1 MTASPVA
8 PWIAAQCAELAQQR
22 SHALLL
28 HGPSGLGQLD
38 LAFALARWWLC
49 ETPGPAGGCGQCA
62 SCHALDVRTNA
73 DLFVLMPETLLLEH
87 GWPLGEKEQ
96 ADIDEKK
103 RKPSK
108 EIRID
113 AMRAA
118 IGFSQRTS
126 AAGRGKVVLVY
137 PAQRMNAVT
146 ANALLKTLEEPPGS
160 VRFVLASESA
170 HLLLPTIRSRCLG
183 HAMHWPQSEV
193 SIAWLAEQGVDGA
206 AADVFMRATGGRPDD
221 ALQLAMAKTAPADW
235 SALPKAVQR
244 GAPGLLAHFAPQ
256 QVVDTLQKLCHDLQ
270 LQRFGALPRFFL
282 AADLPPAPP
291 IPVLAR
297 WSQALAD
304 ARRTAE
310 HPFNSGLML
319 EALISQ
325 AQNALNS
332 R

>member
-1 MTASPVA
+1 MTAAAIA
-8 PWIAAQCAELAQQR
+8 PWISAQCAELAPQR

-28 HGPSGLGQLD
+28 HGPSGLGQLG
-38 LAFALARWWLC
+38 LALELARFWLC
-49 ETPGPAGGCGQCA
+49 ATPGPAAGCGKCA

-73 DLFVLMPETLLLEH
+73 DLFVLMPETLLIEH

-118 IGFSQRTS
+118 IEFSQRTS
-126 AAGRGKVVLVY
+126 AAGQGKVVLVY
-137 PAQRMNAVT
+137 PAQRTNAVT

-183 HAMHWPQSEV
+183 HAMRWPELEASM
-193 SIAWLAEQGVDGA
+193 AWLAEQGVDSA
-206 AADVFMRATGGRPDD
+206 AAGVFLRATGGRPED
-221 ALQLAMAKTAPADW
+221 ALQLAVAKNAPADW
-235 SALPKAVQR
+235 SALPKAVLR
-244 GAPGLLAHFAPQ
+244 GDPGMLAHFAPLQ
-256 QVVDTLQKLCHDLQ
+256 IVDSLQKLCHDLQ
-270 LQRFGALPRFFL
+270 SQRLAAAPRFFL

-291 IPVLAR
+291 FPALTR
-297 WSQALAD
+297 WSRALAD
-304 ARRTAE
+304 ARRTVE
-310 HPFNSGLML
+310 HPFNAGLML